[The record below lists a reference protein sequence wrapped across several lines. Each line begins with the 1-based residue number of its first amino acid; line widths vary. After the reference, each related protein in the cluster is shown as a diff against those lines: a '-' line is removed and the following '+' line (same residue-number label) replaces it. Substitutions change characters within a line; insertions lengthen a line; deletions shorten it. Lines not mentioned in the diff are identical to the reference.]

1 MYTYHYT
8 IIKVGG
14 NTTAKKTKNKTP
26 KTKLGFPLKMLIF
39 IAGTALV
46 LFCLWKFISAQADLE
61 ERQQQLLLL
70 QEKAQALAE
79 ENAEYESILSET
91 DERTYIERIA
101 VEVLGFAYPNE
112 RRFYDSKG

>member
-1 MYTYHYT
+1 LN
-8 IIKVGG
+8 GG
-14 NTTAKKTKNKTP
+14 ETLAKHKIKTP

-39 IAGTALV
+39 IAGLTLV

-70 QEKAQALAE
+70 QEKARLLAE

-101 VEVLGFAYPNE
+101 VEVLGYAYPNE